1 MHKFSAVITAFLLAF
16 GLFSF
21 SNVLNV
27 SAINDDNEQIVED
40 ITGNTENEMDNNSD
54 NTESDV
60 SKFEDEEEHTGTINI
75 FLDEMSEGEAINVEG
90 VIFSLIKVAELE
102 DGEYIL
108 REDFE
113 NTNVNLNNLNT
124 AEEANEVL
132 AKIMN
137 KVEEENI
144 QGREGTTNKY
154 GTLTFDSL
162 DMGVYYIYATDT
174 NEYDYVMP
182 SIVAIPTHDES
193 SDSVNGMMFEIEI
206 VPKHSPKEE
215 ELMASIESVKTGD
228 EANIMFFGLAG
239 AGAMLVFFKAR
250 EKA

>member
-1 MHKFSAVITAFLLAF
+1 MHKFSAGITAFLLAF
-16 GLFSF
+16 GIISF
-21 SNVLNV
+21 FDVLNV
-27 SAINDDNEQIVED
+27 SAINDDNGQIVED
-40 ITGNTENEMDNNSD
+40 ITGNTENEMNNNSV

-60 SKFEDEEEHTGTINI
+60 SKFEDEEQTGTINI
-75 FLDEMSEGEAINVEG
+75 LLDEMSEGEAINVEG
-90 VIFSLIKVAELE
+90 VTFSLIKVAELE

-113 NTNVNLNNLNT
+113 NINVNLNNLNT

-132 AKIMN
+132 ARIMD

-154 GTLTFDSL
+154 GALTFDGL

-182 SIVAIPTHDES
+182 SIVAIPTHDEAG
-193 SDSVNGMMFEIEI
+193 DSVNGMMFEIEI

-228 EANIMFFGLAG
+228 EANIMLFGLAG

>member
-1 MHKFSAVITAFLLAF
+1 MHKFSAGITAFLLAF
-16 GLFSF
+16 GIFSF

-90 VIFSLIKVAELE
+90 VIFSLIKVAELQ

-132 AKIMN
+132 ARIMN

-193 SDSVNGMMFEIEI
+193 SGSINGMMFEIEI

>member
-1 MHKFSAVITAFLLAF
+1 MHKFSAGITAFLLAF
-16 GLFSF
+16 GIFSF

-60 SKFEDEEEHTGTINI
+60 SKFEDEEEQTGTINI

-132 AKIMN
+132 ARIMN

-144 QGREGTTNKY
+144 QGREGITNKY
-154 GTLTFDSL
+154 GALTFDSL
-162 DMGVYYIYATDT
+162 DMGVYYIYAKDT

-239 AGAMLVFFKAR
+239 AGAILVFFKAR